1 MDETNSQPK
10 MGRPSPLR
18 TGGGLKSTLSGK
30 SSPRNSSS
38 FRRSHSNRTPRR
50 DGRNNVGRFRW
61 ILGNRVVFW
70 LILITL
76 WAYIGFHFQSQW
88 AHNNNEEAEFLG
100 HRSDAGSI
108 TNNTQRLYMKGN
120 ASDSAD
126 SSGSKGTSILKR
138 LSVSLKRKA
147 KRALPRKNSS
157 SKRTRRTTTVP
168 ARQNDTVDEE
178 IPRRNTSYGLI
189 VGPFGK
195 TEDNILGWNA
205 EKRRGTCDRKG
216 GFARIV
222 WSRSFVLVLHEL
234 SMTGS
239 PLSMMELATE
249 ILSCGGSVSAVV
261 LSRKGGLMG
270 ELDRRGI
277 KVLKDKAEF
286 SFKTAMK
293 ADLVIAGS
301 AVCASWIDQY
311 LSRFAAGSSKIVWWI
326 MENRREYFDRSKNM
340 LSQVKMLIFLSDL
353 QSKQWLAWCAE
364 ENIHLNSEP
373 AIVPLSVNDELAFVA
388 GIPCSLNTPSFSVE
402 NMLERRSS
410 LRVAVRKEM
419 GLTDDDMLVMSL
431 SSINPGK
438 GQLLLLE
445 SARLMVERGLH
456 LNDSSSDNLMEEENQ
471 SGVSAR
477 KLLQKGTSDDI
488 SANESQR
495 VKVSKV
501 ASNKRKRKHSR
512 PSKTLSAPDGDGSVI
527 KRALS
532 QNENTK
538 PQNLKILIGSIG
550 SKSNKIPY
558 VKGILRFLSQHS
570 TLSKLVLWTPATTR
584 VAALYAAADVYVI
597 NAQGLGETFG
607 RVTIEAMAFG
617 LPVLGT
623 EAGGTGEIVVN
634 NVTGLL
640 HPVGRPGTH
649 TLAKNIDF
657 FLNNRKT
664 REQMGMSGRVKV
676 VSKYLKNHMYQ
687 KLAEVLIKCMKIK

>member
-50 DGRNNVGRFRW
+50 DGRNNAGRFRW
-61 ILGNRVVFW
+61 IPGNRVVFW
-70 LILITL
+70 LTLITL

-108 TNNTQRLYMKGN
+108 TNNNRRLYMKGN

-222 WSRSFVLVLHEL
+222 WSRSFVLIFHEL

-293 ADLVIAGS
+293 ADIVIAGS
-301 AVCASWIDQY
+301 AVCASWIETK
-311 LSRFAAGSSKIVWWI
+311 SSASYPLLWCLHKFY
-326 MENRREYFDRSKNM
+326 RRM
-340 LSQVKMLIFLSDL
+340 TL
-353 QSKQWLAWCAE
+353 SKQWLAWCAE

-402 NMLERRSS
+402 NMLERRRS

-419 GLTDDDMLVMSL
+419 GLTDDDMLYK
-431 SSINPGK
+431 PRK

-477 KLLQKGTSDDI
+477 KLLQKATSDDK

-532 QNENTK
+532 QNENTE

-664 REQMGMSGRVKV
+664 REQMGMSGREKV
-676 VSKYLKNHMYQ
+676 MRKYLKNHMYQ
-687 KLAEVLIKCMKIK
+687 KVAEVLIKCMKIK